1 MKKILSLTSICFLS
15 SCFTQQPK
23 EVYNSS
29 SISVLNTVTYNS
41 CDFEIKI
48 YDNQSDFDELQRS
61 IPKTG
66 PRSGPKFMIDFE
78 KSNIAVI
85 CKKDIFSYTVDR
97 IDVYKKENKLIISP
111 IPNYSKNEG
120 DDQNLL
126 ILEIPKTI
134 NTLKL

>member
-1 MKKILSLTSICFLS
+1 MKKILSLIGISFLS

-23 EVYNSS
+23 EVYDSS
-29 SISVLNTVTYNS
+29 SISVLNTVAYPA
-41 CDFEIKI
+41 CDFEVKVL
-48 YDNQSDFDELQRS
+48 DNQTDFDALQKS

-66 PRSGPKFMIDFE
+66 PRSGPLFKIDFE
-78 KSNIAVI
+78 KSNVAVV
-85 CKKDIFSYTVDR
+85 CKKDIFSYAVDR
-97 IDVYKKENKLIISP
+97 IEVYKNENQLIISP

-126 ILEIPKTI
+126 ILEIPKAI